1 MVRAA
6 FPGRFQPLHRG
17 HHRVIQEFRSA
28 YDEFVLALGSPE
40 QARTERNPLT
50 AAERERI
57 LAACFPDLDVV
68 RVPDE
73 DRGDA
78 GYPTWARRL
87 VRLTGADVVV
97 SRNDLVVE
105 LVERYTD
112 ARVVPQPLFS
122 PQQFS
127 GTAVRERIRRGQHWR
142 PFVPECCHAD
152 VAALLQRIRDAADP
166 PA

>member
-1 MVRAA
+1 MVRVA

-17 HHRVIQEFRSA
+17 HHRVIQEFRTE

-40 QARTERNPLT
+40 KARTPRNPLT

-57 LAACFPDLDVV
+57 VAACFPDVAVV

-87 VRLTGADVVV
+87 VDLTGADVVV

-112 ARVVPQPLFS
+112 AVVVPQPLFS
-122 PQQFS
+122 PRRFS
-127 GTAVRERIRRGQHWR
+127 GTVVRERIRRGQSWR
-142 PFVPECCHAD
+142 PFVPECCQAE
-152 VAALLQRIRDAADP
+152 VASLLAAIRDAGDP
-166 PA
+166 

>member
-1 MVRAA
+1 MVRAT

-17 HHRVIQEFRSA
+17 HERVIRAFRA
-28 YDEFVLALGSPE
+28 DYDEFVLALGSPGK
-40 QARTERNPLT
+40 ARTGHNPLT

-57 LAACFPDLDVV
+57 VAACFPDLSVV

-73 DRGDA
+73 DRGEA

-122 PQQFS
+122 PHRFS
-127 GTAVRERIRRGQHWR
+127 GTAVRERIRSGRSWR
-142 PFVPECCHAD
+142 PYVPECCHD
-152 VAALLQRIRDAADP
+152 EVGALVGVIRDTGDP
-166 PA
+166 PG